1 MAPLFGI
8 DFVGSVDYF
17 LFKNLWI
24 DLSCADLSGVH
35 DSYWTHA
42 CDVDRMNIILRE
54 KFVELY
60 EMPILENVRTFLSF
74 PAGVYWFQAGPIWYL
89 CGTIYLK
96 CLTLN
101 PVTQIKPQLILLWT
115 TQHFYILFQK
125 SQLLLYQVCTKM
137 NI

>member
-1 MAPLFGI
+1 MASRDHLWHHYLGLILLAVWTIFC
-8 DFVGSVDYF
+8 

-42 CDVDRMNIILRE
+42 CDVDRMNTILRE

-74 PAGVYWFQAGPIWYL
+74 LAGAYWYWAGPIWYL
-89 CGTIYLK
+89 CGTNYLK
-96 CLTLN
+96 CLTLT
-101 PVTQIKPQLILLWT
+101 P
-115 TQHFYILFQK
+115 
-125 SQLLLYQVCTKM
+125 
-137 NI
+137 